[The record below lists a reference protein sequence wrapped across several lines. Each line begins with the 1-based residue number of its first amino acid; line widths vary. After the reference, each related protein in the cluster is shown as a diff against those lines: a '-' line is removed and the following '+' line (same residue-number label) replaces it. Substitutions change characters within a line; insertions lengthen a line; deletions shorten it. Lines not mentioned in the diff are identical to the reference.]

1 MRKQTPTTASQSSRR
16 AENLVAI
23 GIDWADREHAFHL
36 IDAQGN
42 ELAGDFEQT
51 PEAIDDW
58 VAMLRNKYP
67 QAIFRVCVEQS
78 KGALISALL
87 MHADIHIFPIN
98 PTQLANYRKAMSH
111 GGAKGD
117 PTDARLLAQFL
128 LHYGDQLSLL
138 QPGDEATRK
147 LTILAQDRR
156 RIVDQ
161 RTAVANELKATLK
174 QYFPLVLQLGQSRIY
189 APSICRLL
197 LKWPTLEKLQAV
209 KPTTLRKFFY
219 GQNVRGD
226 YIETKLELIA
236 KAKPLTRDAAILQTY
251 AMRVQ
256 RLAKLLLVD
265 NEVIEV
271 YDREIEKLLVA
282 HADFQI
288 VASLPGAALQMGS
301 RIIAALGTDRAR
313 FTSGESLQTFTGI
326 APVTSQS
333 GNTKIVSHRWACPKF
348 HKQTFHEY
356 AGLSIAKSKWA
367 RAYYDM
373 MLSRGKKPQMARRS
387 LAYKWQRIIFR
398 CWQDRVPYD
407 ESRYIARLRET
418 NSPLLSFLDD
428 EGIVQPG
435 V

>member
-1 MRKQTPTTASQSSRR
+1 MREQTRASVIQDSEP

-23 GIDWADREHAFHL
+23 GIDWADRQHAFHL
-36 IDAQGN
+36 VDAKGN

-51 PEAIDDW
+51 PQAIDDW

-67 QAIFRVCVEQS
+67 QAIFRVCIEQT

-87 MHADIHIFPIN
+87 MHDGIHIFPIN
-98 PTQLANYRKAMSH
+98 PTQLANYRKAMNH

-117 PTDARLLAQFL
+117 PSDARLLAQFL
-128 LHYGDQLSLL
+128 LHYGDQLNLL
-138 QPGDEATRK
+138 QPEDETTRK
-147 LTILAQDRR
+147 LTILVQDRR

-161 RTAVANELKATLK
+161 RTAVTNELKATLK
-174 QYFPLVLQLGQSRIY
+174 QYFPLVLQLAPWRIY
-189 APSICRLL
+189 AQFVCRLL

-219 GQNVRGD
+219 GQNLRGNHV
-226 YIETKLELIA
+226 ESKLELIA
-236 KAKPLTRDAAILQTY
+236 EAKPLTQDAAILQTY

-265 NEVIEV
+265 AEVIDG
-271 YDREIEKLLVA
+271 YDREIEKLLVT
-282 HADFQI
+282 HADFEI
-288 VASLPGAALQMGS
+288 VASLPGAALQMRS
-301 RIIAALGTDRAR
+301 RMIAALGTDRTR
-313 FTSGESLQTFTGI
+313 FTGALSLQTFTGI

-333 GNTKIVSHRWACPKF
+333 GNTRIVAHRWACPKF

-356 AGLSIAKSKWA
+356 AGLSTTKSKWA
-367 RAYYDM
+367 KAYYDM
-373 MLSRGKKPQMARRS
+373 MLSRGKKPQMARRA

-407 ESRYIARLRET
+407 ESRYIARLHET
-418 NSPLLSFLDD
+418 NSPLLAFMDA
-428 EGIVQPG
+428 E
-435 V
+435 

>member
-1 MRKQTPTTASQSSRR
+1 MRKQTPTAASQDSGP
-16 AENLVAI
+16 AADPVAI

-36 IDAQGN
+36 IDVQGN
-42 ELAGDFEQT
+42 ALAGDFEQT
-51 PEAIDDW
+51 PEAIEDW

-67 QAIFRVCVEQS
+67 QAIFHVCIEQS

-87 MHADIHIFPIN
+87 MHEGIQIFPIN

-117 PTDARLLAQFL
+117 PSDARLLAQFL

-138 QPGDEATRK
+138 QPDDPATRK

-161 RTAVANELKATLK
+161 RTAVGNELKATLK
-174 QYFPLVLQLGQSRIY
+174 QYFPLVLQLTPWRIH
-189 APSICRLL
+189 ASFICRLL

-209 KPTTLRKFFY
+209 KPPTLRKFFY
-219 GQNVRGD
+219 GQNLRGD
-226 YIETKLELIA
+226 HVETKLELIA
-236 KAKPLTRDAAILQTY
+236 AAKPLTQDEVILQTY

-265 NEVIEV
+265 AEVIDG
-271 YDREIEKLLVA
+271 YDREIEKLLVT

-288 VASLPGAALQMGS
+288 VASLPGAALQMRS
-301 RIIAALGTDRAR
+301 RMIAALGTDRTR
-313 FTSGESLQTFTGI
+313 FTSAESLQTFTGI

-333 GNTKIVSHRWACPKF
+333 GNTRIVSHRWACPKF

-356 AGLSIAKSKWA
+356 AGLSITKSKWA
-367 RAYYDM
+367 KAYYRM
-373 MLSRGKKPQMARRS
+373 MLSRGKKPQMVRRA

-398 CWQDRVPYD
+398 CWQDHVPYN
-407 ESRYIARLRET
+407 EARYIARLHAT
-418 NSPLLSFLDD
+418 NSPLLTFLDA
-428 EGIVQPG
+428 E
-435 V
+435 

>member
-1 MRKQTPTTASQSSRR
+1 MRKQTPTAALLSSRP

-42 ELAGDFEQT
+42 ELAGDFERT
-51 PEAIDDW
+51 PQAIDDW

-67 QAIFRVCVEQS
+67 QAIFHICIEQS
-78 KGALISALL
+78 KGALISALF
-87 MHADIHIFPIN
+87 MHDDIHIFPIN

-128 LHYGDQLSLL
+128 WHYGDKLSLL
-138 QPGDEATRK
+138 QPGDETTRK
-147 LTILAQDRR
+147 LTILVRDRR

-174 QYFPLVLQLGQSRIY
+174 QYYPLVLQLASARIY
-189 APSICRLL
+189 ATFICRLL
-197 LKWPTLEKLQAV
+197 LKWPTLEKLQAA
-209 KPTTLRKFFY
+209 KSTTLRKFFY
-219 GQNVRGD
+219 GQNLRGD
-226 YIETKLELIA
+226 HVETKFELIA
-236 KAKPLTRDAAILQTY
+236 TAKPLTQDAAILQTY

-265 NEVIEV
+265 AEVIDG

-288 VASLPGAALQMGS
+288 VASLPGAALQMRS
-301 RIIAALGTDRAR
+301 RIIAALGTDRTR
-313 FTSGESLQTFTGI
+313 FTSARSLQNLTGI

-333 GNTKIVSHRWACPKF
+333 GNTRIVSHRWACSKF
-348 HKQTFHEY
+348 HKQT
-356 AGLSIAKSKWA
+356 L
-367 RAYYDM
+367 
-373 MLSRGKKPQMARRS
+373 
-387 LAYKWQRIIFR
+387 
-398 CWQDRVPYD
+398 
-407 ESRYIARLRET
+407 
-418 NSPLLSFLDD
+418 N
-428 EGIVQPG
+428 
-435 V
+435 

>member
-1 MRKQTPTTASQSSRR
+1 MRKQTRTAASQDFQADRVS
-16 AENLVAI
+16 I

-36 IDAQGN
+36 IDPQGN

-51 PEAIDDW
+51 PEAIGDW

-67 QAIFRVCVEQS
+67 EAIFHVCVEQS

-87 MHADIHIFPIN
+87 MHESIHIFPIN
-98 PTQLANYRKAMSH
+98 PTQLANYRKAMNH

-117 PTDARLLAQFL
+117 PNDARLLAQFL
-128 LHYGDQLSLL
+128 LHYGYQLNQL
-138 QPGDEATRK
+138 QPDDETTRK
-147 LTILAQDRR
+147 LTILVQDRR

-161 RTAVANELKATLK
+161 RTAVAHELRATLK
-174 QYFPLVLQLGQSRIY
+174 QYFPLVLQLTPWSMH
-189 APSICRLL
+189 ASFACRLL

-219 GQNVRGD
+219 GQNLRGD
-226 YIETKLELIA
+226 HVEAKLKLIA
-236 KAKPLTRDAAILQTY
+236 EAKPLTRDPAILQTY
-251 AMRVQ
+251 PLRVQ

-265 NEVIEV
+265 NEVIEG
-271 YDREIEKLLVA
+271 YDREIEKVLVT
-282 HADFQI
+282 HADFEI
-288 VASLPGAALQMGS
+288 VASLPATALHMRS

-333 GNTKIVSHRWACPKF
+333 GNTRIVSHRWACPKF

-367 RAYYDM
+367 RAYYYL
-373 MLSRGKKPQMARRS
+373 MLSRGKKPQMAKRA

-407 ESRYIARLRET
+407 ESQYLARLRAT
-418 NSPLLSFLDD
+418 NSPLLAFMDAA
-428 EGIVQPG
+428 
-435 V
+435 

>member
-1 MRKQTPTTASQSSRR
+1 MKKQTLTPQNFRPTENTA
-16 AENLVAI
+16 AI

-51 PEAIDDW
+51 PQAIDDW
-58 VAMLRNKYP
+58 VVMLRNKYP
-67 QAIFRVCVEQS
+67 QAIFHVCIEQS
-78 KGALISALL
+78 KGALVSALL
-87 MHADIHIFPIN
+87 MHDDIHIFPIN

-117 PTDARLLAQFL
+117 PSDARLLAQFL
-128 LHYGDQLSLL
+128 MHYGDQLNLL
-138 QPGDEATRK
+138 QPDDETTRK
-147 LTILAQDRR
+147 LTILVQDRR

-161 RTAVANELKATLK
+161 RTALANELKATIK
-174 QYFPLVLQLGQSRIY
+174 QYFPLVLRLTPYRMHAQFV
-189 APSICRLL
+189 CRLL

-219 GQNVRGD
+219 GQNLRGD
-226 YIETKLELIA
+226 HVETKIELIA
-236 KAKPLTRDAAILQTY
+236 VARPLTQDAAILQTY

-256 RLAKLLLVD
+256 HLAKLLLVD
-265 NEVIEV
+265 AEVIEG

-288 VASLPGAALQMGS
+288 VASLPGAALQMRS
-301 RIIAALGTDRAR
+301 RIIAALGTDRTR
-313 FTSGESLQTFTGI
+313 FTSSQSLQTYSGI

-333 GNTKIVSHRWACPKF
+333 GNTRIVSHRWACPKF

-356 AGLSIAKSKWA
+356 AGLSTVKSRWAK
-367 RAYYDM
+367 AYYEM
-373 MLSRGKKPQMARRS
+373 MLSRGKKPQIAKRG

-418 NSPLLSFLDD
+418 NSPLLAFMDA
-428 EGIVQPG
+428 E
-435 V
+435 